1 MRQEEA
7 IGIVTH
13 YYSHLGVAVVQV
25 NKGSL
30 STGNTIHIV
39 GHSTDITETVASM
52 EYEHQHV
59 DQANAGQN
67 VGIKIA
73 GSAREH
79 DIVYLVLME
88 ADQALAEND
97 ILQFIWREI
106 HCYLPA
112 IEHPEPPYLK
122 YESTN

>member
-52 EYEHQHV
+52 EHEHQHV

-79 DIVYLVLME
+79 DIVYLV
-88 ADQALAEND
+88 
-97 ILQFIWREI
+97 
-106 HCYLPA
+106 
-112 IEHPEPPYLK
+112 K
-122 YESTN
+122 